1 MENKHRT
8 KHSKPSSPEPAP
20 PSEAMDTER
29 PGTPVPPVEVPELMD
44 TASLEPEAWDAKPDQ
59 VLDHPIEAIVAKGEM
74 KLFLLFHSEGPEE
87 VALEEDPQM
96 DEGAMVEAWL
106 EAVGMVSMKA
116 LVEEW
121 VLVMDISPMKALDM
135 GGPMAT
141 SLIMSLVTEAT
152 TIEGHPL
159 VSTVAMMA
167 LAMEEGVTKGMMET
181 TAMEETCQTALFVDI
196 S

>member
-1 MENKHRT
+1 
-8 KHSKPSSPEPAP
+8 
-20 PSEAMDTER
+20 
-29 PGTPVPPVEVPELMD
+29 
-44 TASLEPEAWDAKPDQ
+44 
-59 VLDHPIEAIVAKGEM
+59 M

-121 VLVMDISPMKALDM
+121 VLVMDISPMTALDM

-141 SLIMSLVTEAT
+141 GLIMSLVTEAT

-159 VSTVAMMA
+159 VSTMAMMA
-167 LAMEEGVTKGMMET
+167 LAMEEGVTKGMMEA
-181 TAMEETCQTALFVDI
+181 TAMEKTCQTALFVDI

>member
-1 MENKHRT
+1 M
-8 KHSKPSSPEPAP
+8 
-20 PSEAMDTER
+20 
-29 PGTPVPPVEVPELMD
+29 
-44 TASLEPEAWDAKPDQ
+44 
-59 VLDHPIEAIVAKGEM
+59 VAKEEM

-87 VALEEDPQM
+87 VSLEKDPQM
-96 DEGAMVEAWL
+96 DEGALVGAWL

-135 GGPMAT
+135 EGPMAT

-159 VSTVAMMA
+159 ISTVAMMA
-167 LAMEEGVTKGMMET
+167 LAMQEGVTRGMMEA
-181 TAMEETCQTALFVDI
+181 TAMEETCQTALNCCYENNCAFYHPSVNGPSCPREPPARPI
-196 S
+196 HTHPYGL